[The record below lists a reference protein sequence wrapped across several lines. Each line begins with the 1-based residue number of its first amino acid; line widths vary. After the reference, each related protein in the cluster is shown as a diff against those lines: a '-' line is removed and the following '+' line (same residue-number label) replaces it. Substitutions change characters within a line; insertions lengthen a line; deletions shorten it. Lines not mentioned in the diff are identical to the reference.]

1 MKIYTIGG
9 SRVTIIPPQ
18 ITDSERDARLKQI
31 EETIRQ
37 LLISVYQKK
46 EGTA

>member
-1 MKIYTIGG
+1 MRVYTIGG

-18 ITDSERDARLKQI
+18 ITEEERAARLKQI
-31 EETIRQ
+31 EATIRQ

-46 EGTA
+46 EETA